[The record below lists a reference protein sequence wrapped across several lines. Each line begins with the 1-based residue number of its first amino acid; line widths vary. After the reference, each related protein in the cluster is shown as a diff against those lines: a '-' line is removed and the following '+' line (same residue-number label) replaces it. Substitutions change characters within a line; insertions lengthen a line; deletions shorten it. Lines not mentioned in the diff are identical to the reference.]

1 MPDDLDVSEPLA
13 GAELVARWGF
23 VYDEPEERGGGYVAG
38 EFLLRSDGMLL
49 RRYGSSYTNKDGH
62 RWQFSGWKVVSW
74 WEGTADPELAIR
86 ELKRQGYDLNQP
98 SPVPIDQGA
107 AGSFL
112 GVPDLVV
119 HPGTTWV

>member
-1 MPDDLDVSEPLA
+1 MPEDLDVSDPLA
-13 GAELVARWGF
+13 GAGLVARWGF

-38 EFLLRSDGMLL
+38 EFLLRSDGVLL

-74 WEGTADPELAIR
+74 WKGTADRELAIR

-98 SPVPIDQGA
+98 SPVAIDQGA
-107 AGSFL
+107 AGPFP
-112 GVPDLVV
+112 GVPDLAK
-119 HPGTTWV
+119 PI